1 MKLVKENKEIHQK
14 TRRKRKYTKNR
25 LQKKRKKESEREYE
39 MVEANHP
46 Y

>member
-1 MKLVKENKEIHQK
+1 MRKSRKILGTIKIKE
-14 TRRKRKYTKNR
+14 KN
-25 LQKKRKKESEREYE
+25 KKESEREYE